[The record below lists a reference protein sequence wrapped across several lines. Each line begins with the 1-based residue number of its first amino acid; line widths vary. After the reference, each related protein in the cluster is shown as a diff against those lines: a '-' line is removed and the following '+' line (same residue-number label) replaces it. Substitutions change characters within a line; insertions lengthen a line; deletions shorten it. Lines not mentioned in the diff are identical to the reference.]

1 MVFAF
6 AWQMAALMP
15 RFALAP
21 DEMLQRGRK
30 RIGRDPDMAKTTS
43 PRSPEELNFE
53 AAAKE
58 LEQIV
63 AALEGEPDSLEQAI
77 ALFERGQAL
86 VKRCTELLDRA
97 ELQVKRISG
106 AGLAEL
112 EED

>member
-1 MVFAF
+1 
-6 AWQMAALMP
+6 MP
-15 RFALAP
+15 
-21 DEMLQRGRK
+21 
-30 RIGRDPDMAKTTS
+30 KTTS
-43 PRSPEELNFE
+43 PRPPDELHYE

-63 AALEGEPDSLEQAI
+63 ATLEGEPDSLEQAI

-97 ELQVKRISG
+97 ELQVKRLSG
-106 AGLAEL
+106 AGLVEL